1 MTLIDRRYSVAE
13 GLAVK
18 APCRAA
24 TTANITL
31 SGEQTIDG
39 VAVVTDDRVLVK
51 DQSTG
56 SQNGIYTVS
65 TGAWSRARD
74 FDGALDVVSGTRVFV
89 YSGTINAGIDFY
101 VSTTGTITIDS
112 TSIVFSSI
120 LSVAVAAAAAV
131 QASLGLSWTTGDAK
145 LTYKTTADTA
155 WILLDDGSIG
165 DANSSAT
172 TRANADTSALFVL
185 LYNAVPALVVQNSAG
200 TPVSRGA
207 SAAADFAAHRR
218 LLIPK
223 ALGRDLVIAGTGS
236 GLTSR
241 LLGSTFG
248 VESTTLNSTYIPSL
262 TSTANNNISMTVT
275 TTGSVMK
282 NAPATPVTQTGTGV
296 GYDLGG
302 NTPSFGTI
310 TSTGTTSNAIS
321 VTYTNAS
328 PTAVPAVQPGTALN
342 IMVKL

>member
-1 MTLIDRRYSVAE
+1 MTIIDRRYSVAE

-39 VAVVTDDRVLVK
+39 VACVTDDRVLVK

-89 YSGTINAGIDFY
+89 YSGTINAGIEFY

-112 TSIVFSSI
+112 TSIAFSSI

-145 LTYKTTADTA
+145 LTYKTTADAT

-165 DANSSAT
+165 DASSSAT

-218 LLIPK
+218 LVIPK
-223 ALGRDLVIAGTGS
+223 TLGRE
-236 GLTSR
+236 R
-241 LLGSTFG
+241 WLLR
-248 VESTTLNSTYIPSL
+248 
-262 TSTANNNISMTVT
+262 AR
-275 TTGSVMK
+275 
-282 NAPATPVTQTGTGV
+282 ARA
-296 GYDLGG
+296 
-302 NTPSFGTI
+302 
-310 TSTGTTSNAIS
+310 
-321 VTYTNAS
+321 
-328 PTAVPAVQPGTALN
+328 
-342 IMVKL
+342 